1 MRGVGDISNRLSS
14 SAVGVSGKLG
24 VQRGGS
30 PIDLD
35 ITIGEA
41 VGGEVHE
48 LAPALLSL
56 GNVRYLVPL
65 KIVADFA
72 LFSPVYVLL
81 LIAFRHVTTIDRNNF
96 MGLLNF
102 GVEFLR
108 HPVRERVKIYR

>member
-1 MRGVGDISNRLSS
+1 MRDIHLWPILSGALAGL
-14 SAVGVSGKLG
+14 AVAGF
-24 VQRGGS
+24 
-30 PIDLD
+30 
-35 ITIGEA
+35 
-41 VGGEVHE
+41 HE

-102 GVEFLR
+102 GVGFLR